1 MGVGLGV
8 AGLAFIAWGI
18 VLGKQYI
25 AEHHAIAKYR
35 FENRTSGGV
44 IQFKDYD
51 ASVTFRKREMRHNLL
66 GKLLIGVLVTGVFC
80 LVCAF
85 LAFKN

>member
-1 MGVGLGV
+1 VGHR
-8 AGLAFIAWGI
+8 AGQAAHRGTSRDS
-18 VLGKQYI
+18 
-25 AEHHAIAKYR
+25 KYS

-44 IQFKDYD
+44 IQFNDYD

-66 GKLLIGVLVTGVFC
+66 GKLFLGVLVTGVFC

-85 LAFKN
+85 LAFKD

>member
-1 MGVGLGV
+1 M
-8 AGLAFIAWGI
+8 
-18 VLGKQYI
+18 
-25 AEHHAIAKYR
+25 

-66 GKLLIGVLVTGVFC
+66 GKLLLGVLVTGVFC